1 MPTPTREQKRRYVDD
16 GIFVAKQLLTPE
28 QFEKAKSCYGHARA
42 NPGQNAL
49 TAFGGTEHEHFV
61 DNTHPECWDFGLR
74 DLVADAGFADY
85 LAELWGSEHVWY
97 FGDEYFAKEGGR
109 VSHTPWHQDHSA
121 FPVAGMHWAN
131 MWISFERLPAR
142 NSIAVVRG
150 SHRGKLYNGTT
161 YDDVHDMTKPL
172 YPDSDLERLP
182 DIEADLERDPDSWDV
197 VSFDTEP
204 GDVVVLHP
212 YCLHG
217 RAPIDA
223 RTPNRHTLVLRF
235 FGDDVTYSPLPSE
248 SDWLHLE
255 STVPGAPLRSPS
267 FVQLR

>member
-1 MPTPTREQKRRYVDD
+1 MPTPTEEQKRRYVDD
-16 GIFVAKQLLTPE
+16 GVFLAKHFLTPA
-28 QFEKAKSCYGHARA
+28 QIRTARSCYDHARA
-42 NPGQNAL
+42 NPSPYAL

-61 DNTHPECWDFGLR
+61 DNTHPECWELGLR

-85 LAELWGSEHVWY
+85 VAELWGSEHVWY
-97 FGDEYFAKEGGR
+97 FGDEYFAKEGGK
-109 VSHTPWHQDHSA
+109 VCHSPWHQDHSVI
-121 FPVAGMHWAN
+121 PTAGMHWVN

-161 YDDVHDMTKPL
+161 YNDAQDMTRPL
-172 YPDSDLERLP
+172 YPDSDFERLP
-182 DIEADLERDPDSWDV
+182 DIEADLERDPDAWDV

-223 RTPNRHTLVLRF
+223 QTPDRHTLVLRF
-235 FGDDVTYSPLPSE
+235 FGDDATYSPLPRN
-248 SDWLHLE
+248 DWLHLE
-255 STVPGAPLRSPS
+255 SQVPGAPFRSAS
-267 FVQLR
+267 LVQLR